1 MDGGS
6 GGFGVSSPAV
16 HCPAAFQALP
26 GSSFVVNGAAQP
38 LDSALTSVGA
48 EVWLNPST
56 SILAK
61 FDGEFAGTAQT
72 YGGSARLRYTF

>member
-1 MDGGS
+1 M
-6 GGFGVSSPAV
+6 
-16 HCPAAFQALP
+16 
-26 GSSFVVNGAAQP
+26 NGAAQP

-48 EVWLNPST
+48 EVWLDPST